1 MRHKINNLDV
11 EIVSVFQI
19 AQTIKQKAKMKKSFL
34 HVMILALAAGTVPVS
49 AQYDDIYYSS
59 GATRSRP
66 KPVSNQERYYGDERY
81 NEQEAYSE
89 EDYDAYDDEA
99 YNYLDE
105 YDYSYTHRIRRFH
118 RPLIGRGFYDPF
130 YWDPW
135 YYDPYYY
142 SRGFGFIT
150 PRIGIGFYSF
160 NDFNRWNRWQR
171 YNSFRYW
178 DPWAYSYWSS
188 DPFLFNRFNNFYWA
202 NNAWCPT
209 SWYSNNYYINNNFWG
224 NRYNGSY
231 QPRYYTDNNAF
242 FGPRRYGTTTTGDRG
257 PSRSATRV
265 FSEPTGNTIGQPLRR
280 TTPRDVETTVVR
292 ERNVPINRN
301 PPTGSETPSGRIS
314 PRGNNETN
322 RATQPEKPRSFRD
335 FDDNNNDNNQRNSPR
350 INDNSNQERTRNLES
365 PRRNEPIS
373 VPQYQAPRTGGS
385 GNEGSNRSGA
395 VSPRNNDG
403 LQSRQMEVAP
413 RNHPYQETPTESTR
427 MRLPRAESPSY
438 SSPRT
443 NNNPNSSILRGSGN
457 SGSTGNRIF
466 DSPSRSGNSGFS
478 GSSSSGGSGR
488 SGGSAPQSSGG
499 GGRTSPRN
507 Q

>member
-11 EIVSVFQI
+11 EKISVLQI

-34 HVMILALAAGTVPVS
+34 RVMILALATGAFSAS

-59 GATRSRP
+59 GAARSRP
-66 KPVSNQERYYGDERY
+66 KPVSNQADYYGNERYDD
-81 NEQEAYSE
+81 QEAYYE

-135 YYDPYYY
+135 YFDPFYY

-150 PRIGIGFYSF
+150 PRIGIGFFSF
-160 NDFNRWNRWQR
+160 YDFNRWNRWQR
-171 YNSFRYW
+171 FNSYRYW
-178 DPWAYSYWSS
+178 DPWAFSYWSY
-188 DPFLFNRFNNFYWA
+188 DPFLFNRYNNFYWA
-202 NNAWCPT
+202 GNAWCPT

-224 NRYNGSY
+224 NRYNGTY
-231 QPRYYTDNNAF
+231 QPRYYTDNNSF

-257 PSRSATRV
+257 PSRSSTRI
-265 FSEPTGNTIGQPLRR
+265 FSEPTGNSTGQPLRR

-292 ERNVPINRN
+292 ERNVPISRN
-301 PPTGSETPSGRIS
+301 QPKAAEGSSDRIS
-314 PRGNNETN
+314 PRGNNESS
-322 RATQPEKPRSFRD
+322 RATQTEKPRSFRD
-335 FDDNNNDNNQRNSPR
+335 FDNNTQDNNQRNAPR
-350 INDNSNQERTRNLES
+350 FNDPSNQERNRNMES

-373 VPQYQAPRTGGS
+373 TPQSPRSDGNNGS
-385 GNEGSNRSGA
+385 GSSRSGS

-403 LQSRQMEVAP
+403 LQSRQMDMAP
-413 RNHPYQETPTESTR
+413 RNHPYLETPSGSTR
-427 MRLPRAESPSY
+427 MRLPERETPSY
-438 SSPRT
+438 SAPRT
-443 NNNPNSSILRGSGN
+443 NGNSNNSIFRGSGN
-457 SGSTGNRIF
+457 SGSSGNRTF
-466 DSPSRSGNSGFS
+466 NTPSRSGNSGFS
-478 GSSSSGGSGR
+478 GSSPSSGGSR
-488 SGGSAPQSSGG
+488 SSGGSAPQSSGG
-499 GGRTSPRN
+499 GRTSPRN